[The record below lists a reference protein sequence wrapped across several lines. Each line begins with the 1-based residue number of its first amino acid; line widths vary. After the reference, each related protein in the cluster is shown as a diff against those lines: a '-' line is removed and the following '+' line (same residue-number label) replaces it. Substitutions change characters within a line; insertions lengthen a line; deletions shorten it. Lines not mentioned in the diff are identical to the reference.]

1 MYRIARA
8 LPRCEALARRAPAL
22 ATPARGFWGRPSRFI
37 ADDMERAMFNAQAQ
51 MMRDMANFFGTRDT
65 YRRVGDRERRR
76 EPRDEAARGDVKDAK
91 AGAPAASGNGHSA
104 GAEGSEV
111 AKATKSNERAV
122 SQRQPEDVFD
132 LLGDFDALLGWP
144 SIVSRQASRRGPAF
158 EIEESDTAYTLHA
171 SLPGVRKD
179 ELKVT
184 ISDGPRDAAGHQHKV
199 VTVSGERKESPS
211 EEGGIK
217 RRAWSSF
224 SRSMTLPPD
233 AKVDDLKAKLSDGV
247 LSLHL
252 PRDPQLLE
260 VVKNEKVVSIE

>member
-1 MYRIARA
+1 
-8 LPRCEALARRAPAL
+8 
-22 ATPARGFWGRPSRFI
+22 
-37 ADDMERAMFNAQAQ
+37 MFNAQAQ

-76 EPRDEAARGDVKDAK
+76 EREEAARGDAK
-91 AGAPAASGNGHSA
+91 GGAAAPPGNGQNA
-104 GAEGSEV
+104 GAESANEV
-111 AKATKSNERAV
+111 AKTTKSNERAV

-144 SIVSRQASRRGPAF
+144 SPVSRQASRRGPAF
-158 EIEESDTAYTLHA
+158 EIEESDAAYTLHA
-171 SLPGVRKD
+171 SVPGVRKD

-184 ISDGPRDAAGHQHKV
+184 ISDGPRDAAGRQHRV
-199 VTVSGERKESPS
+199 VTVSGERKETPS